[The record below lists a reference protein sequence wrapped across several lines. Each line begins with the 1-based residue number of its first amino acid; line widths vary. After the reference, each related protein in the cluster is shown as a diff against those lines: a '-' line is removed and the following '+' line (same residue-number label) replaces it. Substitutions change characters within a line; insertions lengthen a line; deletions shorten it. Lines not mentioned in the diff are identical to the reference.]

1 MWYCLASEMKNF
13 FNYGPVLIIIAAV
26 LWGVDGVLRRSLF
39 SLTPITIVFFEHVI
53 GALLIAPFFF
63 RRFRKE
69 RLTGQEWRALIL
81 VSLLS
86 GVLGT
91 LWFTTALQKTNFI
104 PFSVVFLLQKLQPL
118 FTVATAS
125 IVLKERIGK
134 KYVGWAALAIIAAYF
149 VTFPGGAVNFSTG
162 SGTALAA
169 LFAVGAAFAW
179 GSSTAFSRFTL
190 LKHSHT
196 FITGMRFFLTVPL
209 SLILLFFLT
218 KSTAIAVPS
227 PEQLGWLFAIALSTG
242 MVALWIYYRG
252 LKQTEAKVSTVL
264 ELVFPLT
271 AIAIDFFIYHTV
283 LSWTQYAAAAVLF
296 YAVYHISKSYKEIS

>member
-1 MWYCLASEMKNF
+1 MKNF

-63 RRFRKE
+63 RTFRQE

-252 LKQTEAKVSTVL
+252 LKQTEAKVSTLL